1 MVHHLKSLSMRRQLW
16 WQKQF
21 RLIPL
26 TYYQQFL
33 SFSSYLNSY
42 DAKKGWKIFIRRLD
56 NLVPP
61 IIMWKLEENDLIL
74 RIADQSRV
82 YPFIMRNGLY
92 FINRWELDRSL
103 YFPKHGDLP
112 ELYSSWNIWSREIL
126 LHTPW
131 MLMQLHKWWMHSRRK
146 HRILSQYDVRTTGW
160 W

>member
-1 MVHHLKSLSMRRQLW
+1 MIQKSKIAVIYQSRLIIEKTVVHHLKSLSMRRQLW

-33 SFSSYLNSY
+33 SFSSYLNNVEGEC
-42 DAKKGWKIFIRRLD
+42 GWKHFIQRHE

-61 IIMWKLEENDLIL
+61 IIMWKLDENVLIL

-92 FINRWELDRSL
+92 FIGIELCTKLKWKNINIGTHNSL
-103 YFPKHGDLP
+103 GRGWPDFCG
-112 ELYSSWNIWSREIL
+112 WNVSCRN
-126 LHTPW
+126 
-131 MLMQLHKWWMHSRRK
+131 QKWRA
-146 HRILSQYDVRTTGW
+146 
-160 W
+160 